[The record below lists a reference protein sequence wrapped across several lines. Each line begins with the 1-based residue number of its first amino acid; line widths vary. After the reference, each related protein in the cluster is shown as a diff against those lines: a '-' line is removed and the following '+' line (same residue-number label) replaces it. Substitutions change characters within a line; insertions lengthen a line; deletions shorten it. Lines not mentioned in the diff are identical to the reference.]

1 MFDKWVVESGNTT
14 LEDANSETT
23 TFIMPDSEVSVKATY
38 TIPHT
43 HTYDQEIQKPETLK
57 SAADC
62 TNDAVYFK
70 SCSCGEI
77 KITALYCRLSQD
89 DGREGDSNSISNQK
103 EILLAY
109 AQRNNF
115 PNPQFFTD
123 DGFSGTT
130 FDRPSFIQMENLVE
144 QGLVDTIIVKD
155 LSRFGRNYLDVG
167 NYLEIKYPTLGVR
180 FIAIQE
186 NVDTLKETGTEMMPF
201 NNIFNEWYAA
211 QTSKKIRAVW
221 KNKAA
226 NGKRVSSS
234 VPFGYL
240 KNPQDKEDWLV
251 DEPAADIVRKIYALC
266 LDGRGPLQ
274 IAKQLEQEKVLIP
287 SAYYASLGRKTR
299 KQYTHPYAWDQKTVA
314 GILANQQ
321 YTGCTVNFMTT
332 TVSYKVHKTVYNPK
346 DEWQIIPN
354 TQPAIIDED
363 SWKRVQELRENRI
376 RPTATGRTS
385 LFSGKVFCA
394 DCGSKL
400 HFCAAK
406 SLNANQEHYRCA
418 NYKSGRGN
426 CQIHY
431 IRNVVLEKIV
441 LEAINSL
448 ADFVRCYEPVFLYL
462 MAQKDIVSKRTETN
476 RLKSSIE
483 SGKRRIQDLDKLIE
497 RIYED
502 QVLGNISAERYARM
516 SINYENEQREL
527 VKRVD
532 EDEKRLVSIEQTSLD
547 LKTLLKVLRSS
558 TAFEEL
564 TPTLVNSLIRR
575 IEVHNNDKSSGHCS
589 VKVDIYFTAI
599 GLIDIPTEDEI
610 KSLMEKI
617 QSNPQEYRLTA

>member
-1 MFDKWVVESGNTT
+1 MTDNT
-14 LEDANSETT
+14 LNLDALTEA
-23 TFIMPDSEVSVKATY
+23 FK
-38 TIPHT
+38 
-43 HTYDQEIQKPETLK
+43 
-57 SAADC
+57 ADC
-62 TNDAVYFK
+62 KVIRLKYEYPGYTGTEKYAIISDLSYEQIVEKHAPVVKPYIPFLLLSKAAGEVIAEFK
-70 SCSCGEI
+70 RNED
-77 KITALYCRLSQD
+77 KFFKRMQRD
-89 DGREGDSNSISNQK
+89 DS
-103 EILLAY
+103 Y
-109 AQRNNF
+109 
-115 PNPQFFTD
+115 
-123 DGFSGTT
+123 GFEDGTT
-130 FDRPSFIQMENLVE
+130 ELYNAGICVPDF
-144 QGLVDTIIVKD
+144 
-155 LSRFGRNYLDVG
+155 
-167 NYLEIKYPTLGVR
+167 
-180 FIAIQE
+180 
-186 NVDTLKETGTEMMPF
+186 TLKETGTEMMPF

-363 SWKRVQELRENRI
+363 TWKRVQELRENRI

-599 GLIDIPTEDEI
+599 GLIDIPTEDEV

>member
-1 MFDKWVVESGNTT
+1 MPNCKTIAICNQKGGVGK
-14 LEDANSETT
+14 TT
-23 TFIMPDSEVSVKATY
+23 TAVNLGIGLAMQGKKVLLVDADPQGDLTTCLGWQDTDSLKQTLSNKLSAVMREEQQDPFSGILSHEEKVDLVPSNLDLSALEMSLVTAMSRESVMKNY
-38 TIPHT
+38 
-43 HTYDQEIQKPETLK
+43 
-57 SAADC
+57 
-62 TNDAVYFK
+62 
-70 SCSCGEI
+70 
-77 KITALYCRLSQD
+77 LSQ
-89 DGREGDSNSISNQK
+89 
-103 EILLAY
+103 
-109 AQRNNF
+109 
-115 PNPQFFTD
+115 
-123 DGFSGTT
+123 
-130 FDRPSFIQMENLVE
+130 
-144 QGLVDTIIVKD
+144 VKD
-155 LSRFGRNYLDVG
+155 RYDYVLIDCMPS
-167 NYLEIKYPTLGVR
+167 LG
-180 FIAIQE
+180 
-186 NVDTLKETGTEMMPF
+186 TLKETGTEMMPF

-234 VPFGYL
+234 VPFGYVR
-240 KNPQDKEDWLV
+240 NQQDKEDWLV
-251 DEPAADIVRKIYALC
+251 DEPAAEVVRKIYALC
-266 LDGRGPLQ
+266 LDGRGPSQ
-274 IAKQLEQEKVLIP
+274 IARQLEQEKVLIP
-287 SAYYASLGRKTR
+287 TAYYASLGRKTR
-299 KQYTHPYAWDQKTVA
+299 KQYTDPYAWDQKTVA
-314 GILANQQ
+314 GILVNQQ

-332 TVSYKVHKTVYNPK
+332 TVSYKVHKTVYKPK

-363 SWKRVQELRENRI
+363 TWKRVQELREHRI

-418 NYKSGRGN
+418 NYKSGRGS
-426 CQIHY
+426 CQIHF

-462 MAQKDIVSKRTETN
+462 MAQKDIVSKRTETSK
-476 RLKSSIE
+476 LKTAIE
-483 SGKRRIQDLDKLIE
+483 SGRRRIQDLDKLIE

-516 SINYENEQREL
+516 SVNYENEQRSL
-527 VKRVD
+527 INKVA
-532 EDEKRLVSIEQTSLD
+532 EDEKKLACIEQTSLD

-558 TAFEEL
+558 TSFEEL

-575 IEVHNNDKSSGHCS
+575 IEVHNNDKSSGHCY

-599 GLIDIPTEDEI
+599 GFIDIPTEDEI
-610 KSLMEKI
+610 TSLMAKI
-617 QSNPQEYRLTA
+617 KANPQEYRLTA

>member
-1 MFDKWVVESGNTT
+1 MAT
-14 LEDANSETT
+14 ANYIKGQSET
-23 TFIMPDSEVSVKATY
+23 
-38 TIPHT
+38 
-43 HTYDQEIQKPETLK
+43 
-57 SAADC
+57 
-62 TNDAVYFK
+62 
-70 SCSCGEI
+70 

-186 NVDTLKETGTEMMPF
+186 NVDTLKEIGTEMMPF

-363 SWKRVQELRENRI
+363 TWKRVQELRENRI

-385 LFSGKVFCA
+385 LFP
-394 DCGSKL
+394 
-400 HFCAAK
+400 AK
-406 SLNANQEHYRCA
+406 CS
-418 NYKSGRGN
+418 
-426 CQIHY
+426 
-431 IRNVVLEKIV
+431 
-441 LEAINSL
+441 
-448 ADFVRCYEPVFLYL
+448 VRTAV
-462 MAQKDIVSKRTETN
+462 Q
-476 RLKSSIE
+476 SSISVPPRALTPIRSITAAPTTKAAE
-483 SGKRRIQDLDKLIE
+483 ETVR
-497 RIYED
+497 YT
-502 QVLGNISAERYARM
+502 ISAM
-516 SINYENEQREL
+516 
-527 VKRVD
+527 
-532 EDEKRLVSIEQTSLD
+532 
-547 LKTLLKVLRSS
+547 
-558 TAFEEL
+558 
-564 TPTLVNSLIRR
+564 
-575 IEVHNNDKSSGHCS
+575 
-589 VKVDIYFTAI
+589 
-599 GLIDIPTEDEI
+599 
-610 KSLMEKI
+610 
-617 QSNPQEYRLTA
+617 